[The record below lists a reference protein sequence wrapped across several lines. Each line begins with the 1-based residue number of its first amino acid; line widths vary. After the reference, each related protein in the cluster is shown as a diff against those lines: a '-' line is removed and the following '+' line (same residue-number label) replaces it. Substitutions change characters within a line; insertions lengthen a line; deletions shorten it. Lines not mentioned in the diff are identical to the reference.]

1 MKDYV
6 GWHSFESTHNS
17 VLAGSKI
24 AHMAKRRTHSTGP
37 SREKAILVGVSVRS
51 EGDYWALEDSLA
63 ELSELARAAGANP
76 IDRVTQTMNKP
87 SRTYIGKGKIEELQH
102 MVKHT
107 DVDVVIFDDELS
119 PTQQKSLEDNLGVK
133 VIDRTALILDVFAQR
148 ARSREGRLQIELA
161 QTEYLLPRLAG
172 QWSHLERLGG
182 GVGTRGPGETQIETD
197 RRLVRRK
204 LSRVKKEIAQVASQ
218 RNQQRLQRTG
228 GDAKIVSLVG
238 YTNAGKSAL
247 FNKITSSVVIER
259 NQLFST
265 LDTTTRRLYLP
276 SGTSA
281 TLSDTV
287 GFVHKLPPILVAAFR
302 ATLEEA
308 LEADLLVQ
316 VVDISSPYAA
326 EQTQVVSDQL
336 ADMGIE
342 DTPRILVLNKFDLI
356 AGSSEEPLSLS
367 VLDQIDVSNFS
378 RVITTSATKSWGL
391 VDLRNTIE
399 AAFGVVHAE
408 EGPEDAVDLI
418 GNEV

>member
-1 MKDYV
+1 
-6 GWHSFESTHNS
+6 
-17 VLAGSKI
+17 
-24 AHMAKRRTHSTGP
+24 
-37 SREKAILVGVSVRS
+37 
-51 EGDYWALEDSLA
+51 
-63 ELSELARAAGANP
+63 
-76 IDRVTQTMNKP
+76 
-87 SRTYIGKGKIEELQH
+87 

-119 PTQQKSLEDNLGVK
+119 PTQQKSLEDKLGVK

-218 RNQQRLQRTG
+218 RHQQRLRRTG

-247 FNKITSSVVIER
+247 FNKITSSGVIER

-308 LEADLLVQ
+308 LEADLLIQ
-316 VVDISSPYAA
+316 VVDVSSPYAS
-326 EQTQVVSDQL
+326 EQAQVVSDQL
-336 ADMGIE
+336 ADLGIE
-342 DTPRILVLNKFDLI
+342 DTPRILVLNKFDLV
-356 AGSSEEPLSLS
+356 AGSSDEPLGLS
-367 VLDQIDVSNFS
+367 VLDQIDVSQFS
-378 RVITTSATKSWGL
+378 RVITTSAIKGWGIADLRDAIEVEVGL
-391 VDLRNTIE
+391 VEVE
-399 AAFGVVHAE
+399 AEF
-408 EGPEDAVDLI
+408 EDSADLI
-418 GNEV
+418 GSEV